1 MVNNINFFLMF
12 VTVMVF
18 CFICHEDIIRRRI
31 PNSQI
36 LLVFMLL
43 LIDMFML
50 ERDFNYVFLM
60 FMIVFMLFLYS
71 LGGIGGGDI
80 KLMISISPFVPTGC
94 ELLFFQIVA
103 FWGGVIAIVFKL
115 WALQKDNKE
124 KVFLPYGLAISLG
137 FITCFILTV

>member
-1 MVNNINFFLMF
+1 MFNNIDLLLMF

-31 PNSQI
+31 PNSQV

-71 LGGIGGGDI
+71 LGGVGGGDI
-80 KLMISISPFVPTGC
+80 KLMISISPFVQTGS
-94 ELLFFQIVA
+94 ELLFFQLVA
-103 FWGGVIAIVFKL
+103 FFGGGSAIVFKL
-115 WALQKDNKE
+115 WALKKNNKE
-124 KVFLPYGLAISLG
+124 KIFLPYGLAISLG
-137 FITCFILTV
+137 FITYFAVTV